1 MIGLKKTSS
10 SAEIPVFQKEIEV
23 AQGGFILDSSNVP
36 AGKTIPAGSVL
47 NFDESTRV
55 AKVLKT
61 ATVHATAASNAT
73 EYQVKKNHIFAVGDH
88 VGKAVGGA
96 AYTITAID
104 TTNANY
110 DVVTVGTTLGAA
122 AEFDV
127 LIQSS
132 AAGASAAALPLTPK
146 GLLRSSL
153 DIVAGFSHEVGAV
166 IRGSVY
172 ARRIPG
178 ANANIKT
185 LLPLI
190 NFSESR

>member
-1 MIGLKKTSS
+1 MIGLKKTSTN
-10 SAEIPVFQKEIEV
+10 AEIPVFQKEIEV
-23 AQGGFILDSSNVP
+23 AQGGFILDTSNIP
-36 AGKTIPAGSVL
+36 AGATVPAGSVL
-47 NFDESTRV
+47 NFNESTRV
-55 AKVLKT
+55 AKVVKT
-61 ATVHATAASNAT
+61 ATVHGTAGGSAT
-73 EYQVKKNHIFAVGDH
+73 EYQVKKNHIFAVGDN
-88 VGKAVGGA
+88 VGKTVGGA
-96 AYTITAID
+96 AHAITAIN
-104 TTNANY
+104 TSNAEY
-110 DVVTVGTTLGAA
+110 DVLTVGTTIGAA

-132 AAGASAAALPLTPK
+132 ATGASAAALPLTPK

-153 DIVAGFSHEVGAV
+153 DVVAGFSHEVGAV

-178 ANANIKT
+178 ANANIKA